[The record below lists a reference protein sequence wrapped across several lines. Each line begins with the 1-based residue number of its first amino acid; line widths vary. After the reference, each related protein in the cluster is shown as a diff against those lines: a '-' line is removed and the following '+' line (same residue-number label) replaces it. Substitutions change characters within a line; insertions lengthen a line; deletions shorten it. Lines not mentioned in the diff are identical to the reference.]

1 MFNFREDKAGFFA
14 TLIVVPLLI
23 GLAVVPLV
31 LFLTG
36 SALGQDLS
44 LPIKIFFGV
53 CWPLLVVTVLV
64 RVWIFRV
71 QMIAKKNNEQRKNQ
85 TQGENKP

>member
-23 GLAVVPLV
+23 GLAVVPLA
-31 LFLTG
+31 LFVTG

-53 CWPLLVVTVLV
+53 CWPLLVITVLV

-71 QMIAKKNNEQRKNQ
+71 QMIAKKNNEQRKNE

>member
-14 TLIVVPLLI
+14 TLIVVPLLV

-36 SALGQDLS
+36 SALGHDLS
-44 LPIKIFFGV
+44 LPIKIVFGV
-53 CWPLLVVTVLV
+53 CWPLLVITVLV

-71 QMIAKKNNEQRKNQ
+71 QMIAKKKKEQQATESRE
-85 TQGENKP
+85 ENKP

>member
-14 TLIVVPLLI
+14 TLIVVPLLVA
-23 GLAVVPLV
+23 LAVVPLA
-31 LFLTG
+31 LFVTG

-44 LPIKIFFGV
+44 LPIKIVFGV
-53 CWPLLVVTVLV
+53 CWPLLVITVLV

-71 QMIAKKNNEQRKNQ
+71 QMMSRKKRERQAAEAAEEK
-85 TQGENKP
+85 KS

>member
-23 GLAVVPLV
+23 GLAVVPLA
-31 LFLTG
+31 LFVTG

-71 QMIAKKNNEQRKNQ
+71 QMIAKKNNEQRKNE